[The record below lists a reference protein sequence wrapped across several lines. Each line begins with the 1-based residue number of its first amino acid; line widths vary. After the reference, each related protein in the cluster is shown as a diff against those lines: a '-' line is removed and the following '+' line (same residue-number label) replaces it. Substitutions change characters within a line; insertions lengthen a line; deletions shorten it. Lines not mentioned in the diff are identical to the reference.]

1 MCSEIRN
8 KLNTSLL
15 FTHLET
21 VPWYFRL
28 FTHTIN
34 KRLTLHDG
42 LELTAD
48 LSNYTRLSRL
58 QLATDMG
65 QPVMLEMVHALPPRA
80 TLHICAYFQRATL
93 HWTEYPPDA
102 HHGFYV
108 PSVVLRPVSF
118 SRGIS
123 HLYSGD
129 WSSLTA
135 AELIYSR
142 PLLISLAT
150 PDFSMPYNVLCL
162 VCTGVGIGF
171 ALIYRLSTQ
180 PVKIGLDAES
190 SGEGILQRVLKLFT
204 KTKTKTE

>member
-8 KLNTSLL
+8 QLNTSLL

-21 VPWYFRL
+21 VPWYFRV

-34 KRLTLHDG
+34 TRLTLQNG
-42 LELTAD
+42 QELTAD
-48 LSNYTRLSRL
+48 LSNYTRLHKL
-58 QLATDMG
+58 QLARDKA
-65 QPVMLEMVHALPPRA
+65 QPLMLEMVHALPPRA
-80 TLHICAYFQRATL
+80 TLQICAYFQRATL

-108 PSVVLRPVSF
+108 PSVVLRPYSF

-123 HLYSGD
+123 HLSSDD
-129 WSSLTA
+129 WSPVTE

-162 VCTGVGIGF
+162 VCTAVGIGF

-180 PVKIGLDAES
+180 PVNIGLDMES
-190 SGEGILQRVLKLFT
+190 DREGIVNRILKLFR
-204 KTKTKTE
+204 KTKTE